1 LLFVELARVWK
12 MENTRAC
19 SRFLEVTIDLDNW
32 EPSPQNGA
40 TIPAFQLQDS
50 YFSTPC
56 GGEMVY
62 RAFHGLG
69 SNSHVGYAPIN
80 GMPLVPW
87 FQEALNVQELLG

>member
-1 LLFVELARVWK
+1 
-12 MENTRAC
+12 
-19 SRFLEVTIDLDNW
+19 LEVTIDLDNW